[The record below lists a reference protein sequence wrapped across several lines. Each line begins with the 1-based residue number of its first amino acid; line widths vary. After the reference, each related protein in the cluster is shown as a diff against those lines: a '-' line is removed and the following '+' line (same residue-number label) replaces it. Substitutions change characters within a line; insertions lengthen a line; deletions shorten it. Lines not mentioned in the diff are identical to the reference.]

1 MTGIGFISLNTPC
14 AGTTRGGCRSRVGP
28 RGAWWGPRGPP
39 CVAWLSLSEEAVSTV
54 AVCHVALLGGG
65 CRRARGYPSGHRSP
79 LSHAAAGETL
89 RPLSRAA
96 ALLRSARVRP
106 TPRRC
111 DKPFVMGNPHNKP
124 RQDHKQIIFSSYYDY
139 RCQPASG
146 SGASTV
152 RRGRGGGGRISLAVA
167 RALLPATFAGRERT
181 HTPEGRQY
189 RFDSS
194 LAPNVLPVAAASYS
208 KLTPFPRCVSS
219 CVQATNAWHWVRARR
234 SSEGPSG

>member
-1 MTGIGFISLNTPC
+1 LGSSRLIHRALVPPVAAVARVLVPGE
-14 AGTTRGGCRSRVGP
+14 RGGGPGARPVWHGSRYRKRRYLQLQFVT
-28 RGAWWGPRGPP
+28 WHFW
-39 CVAWLSLSEEAVSTV
+39 
-54 AVCHVALLGGG
+54 GG